1 MKLTTILMLLLLSP
15 MTVASNMATQC
26 SENLSHSF
34 KKLHSNENV
43 NICDLYAG
51 GPMLFVNTASYCGFT
66 PQLKELEA
74 LHQKYQSKGL
84 RVIGFSSDDF
94 NQEEKDEEKAAKI
107 CFYNFGV
114 TFTMLAPTHVK
125 GSNANLIYKYLA
137 EASGK
142 APTWNF
148 NKYVVTDA
156 GGNGNIVTHYASAEN
171 PIGARL
177 EENIKASLQK

>member
-1 MKLTTILMLLLLSP
+1 MKPIILLILLLLSP
-15 MTVASNMATQC
+15 VTVASNMATQC
-26 SENLSHSF
+26 PDDLNHSF
-34 KKLHSNENV
+34 RKLHSNEAV
-43 NICDLYAG
+43 NICDLYTG
-51 GPMLFVNTASYCGFT
+51 EPMLFVNTASYCGFT

-125 GSNANLIYKYLA
+125 GSNANSVYKYLA
-137 EASGK
+137 AASGK
-142 APTWNF
+142 TPKWNF
-148 NKYVVTDA
+148 NKYVMA
-156 GGNGNIVTHYASAEN
+156 GDGETISHYMSGEKPLGSALENNIRELLEN
-171 PIGARL
+171 
-177 EENIKASLQK
+177 